1 MKEDFTRWFKLF
13 DYSNLVVEAMNYIDK
28 KIVTLNSNS
37 VDKIKLR
44 NKINVQIVANIK
56 RIALLEQGDIY
67 KEIDRIFNTQLL
79 EELSR

>member
-1 MKEDFTRWFKLF
+1 MF

-28 KIVTLNSNS
+28 KLVTLNSNS

-56 RIALLEQGDIY
+56 RIALLEQGDI
-67 KEIDRIFNTQLL
+67 
-79 EELSR
+79 

>member
-1 MKEDFTRWFKLF
+1 MF

>member
-1 MKEDFTRWFKLF
+1 MF

-28 KIVTLNSNS
+28 KLVTLNSSS

-44 NKINVQIVANIK
+44 NKMNVKIVANIK

>member
-28 KIVTLNSNS
+28 KLVTLNSSS

-44 NKINVQIVANIK
+44 NKMNVKIVANIK

>member
-1 MKEDFTRWFKLF
+1 MF

-44 NKINVQIVANIK
+44 NKINVQIVANVK

-79 EELSR
+79 KELSR